1 MSTRRSRRSA
11 LWGIIAAVFIVGTG
25 VGSVLPVLP
34 LFLRE
39 RGGSYTM
46 VGIVVGANLV
56 AQFLGQYPAGR
67 LSDRFGRRPLMIGGL
82 LVAGAAIAAFA
93 IPLSIGWLIALRFI
107 QGLGAAAF
115 RPGSRA
121 VVADLVPAED
131 RGVAYGWMAG
141 ADMSGLIVG
150 PALGGVLA
158 VFGRRTVFEVTG
170 LAMLVAAVVVAFALQ
185 SPQLGRGRGLLDR
198 PIQSAAVLRAGSAAI
213 RGLAM
218 LSLGIGFVYGVYNV
232 VWSLFMK
239 AIGATDWQVGLSFS
253 LFALPLVLTAPL
265 AGWASDRY
273 DRRWLAVGGTAS
285 TAIIAPI
292 YPFLTS
298 IPAVIGV
305 GVLEASSAAFAE
317 PSINAFLMSAVPED
331 QRGRAVGTVGTA
343 EAAAK
348 AVGALIGGTLFGL
361 GLWVPFVL
369 SSLVGLS
376 LILLG
381 LPSLRAAGRD
391 IAVLQV
397 ATLPN
402 G

>member
-1 MSTRRSRRSA
+1 M
-11 LWGIIAAVFIVGTG
+11 
-25 VGSVLPVLP
+25 
-34 LFLRE
+34 
-39 RGGSYTM
+39 
-46 VGIVVGANLV
+46 
-56 AQFLGQYPAGR
+56 
-67 LSDRFGRRPLMIGGL
+67 
-82 LVAGAAIAAFA
+82 
-93 IPLSIGWLIALRFI
+93 
-107 QGLGAAAF
+107 
-115 RPGSRA
+115 
-121 VVADLVPAED
+121 
-131 RGVAYGWMAG
+131 
-141 ADMSGLIVG
+141 G

-170 LAMLVAAVVVAFALQ
+170 LAMLLAAVVVALALQ
-185 SPQLGRGRGLLDR
+185 SPRLARGQAGVGQ

-285 TAIIAPI
+285 TALIAPI

-361 GLWVPFVL
+361 GVWVPFVL
-369 SSLVGLS
+369 SSVVGLS
-376 LILLG
+376 FILFG
-381 LPSLRAAGRD
+381 LPALRAAGRD

-397 ATLPN
+397 AALPN